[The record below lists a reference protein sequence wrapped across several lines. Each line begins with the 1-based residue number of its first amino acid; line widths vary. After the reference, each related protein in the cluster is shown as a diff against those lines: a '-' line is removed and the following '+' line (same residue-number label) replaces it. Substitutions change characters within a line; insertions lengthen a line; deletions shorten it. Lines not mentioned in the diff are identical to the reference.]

1 MCPANLCVDATKVT
15 WHELNLFCF
24 SGVFQP
30 VYAERENNPFA
41 FILRR
46 IFRGAGVGPVHLAG
60 RIRPR
65 SERLQTQI
73 GPGPRR
79 HQRQPAPVLPH
90 REETT
95 AQRRYGRSL
104 PIFSIYVRL

>member
-15 WHELNLFCF
+15 WPRTELVL
-24 SGVFQP
+24 SAVFQRCTLS
-30 VYAERENNPFA
+30 AKT
-41 FILRR
+41 IHLRL
-46 IFRGAGVGPVHLAG
+46 FYDASSGGPVHLAG

>member
-1 MCPANLCVDATKVT
+1 VCPANLCVDATKVT
-15 WHELNLFCF
+15 WPRTELVL
-24 SGVFQP
+24 SAVFQP

-46 IFRGAGVGPVHLAG
+46 IFRGAGTLAG